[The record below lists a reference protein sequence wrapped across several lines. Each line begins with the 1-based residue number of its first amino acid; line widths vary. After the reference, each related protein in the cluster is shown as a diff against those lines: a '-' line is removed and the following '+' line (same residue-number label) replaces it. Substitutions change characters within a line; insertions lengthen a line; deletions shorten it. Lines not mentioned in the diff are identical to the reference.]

1 MNYRT
6 PNILKSFSGLLPLM
20 MVAAPLFSSGRESSS
35 DKAADNVALAEDA
48 LVNRDYRYAVTV
60 CDSLVSAPGFEAL
73 GVDRLCR
80 LSMLCVRLADAGA
93 IEGEFATALAVRSL
107 SAALLADSDSVA
119 SFIACLPVE
128 ERGRMMLVN
137 SISRSR
143 MLPFEIKEYIDPQ

>member
-20 MVAAPLFSSGRESSS
+20 MVAAPLFSSCRESSS

-93 IEGEFATALAVRSL
+93 IEGECGFIGRQRFRGLVHCL
-107 SAALLADSDSVA
+107 SAGRGARTYD
-119 SFIACLPVE
+119 ACQFDFAFAHVT
-128 ERGRMMLVN
+128 
-137 SISRSR
+137 
-143 MLPFEIKEYIDPQ
+143 F

>member
-20 MVAAPLFSSGRESSS
+20 MVAAPLFSSCRESSS

-107 SAALLADSDSVA
+107 SAA